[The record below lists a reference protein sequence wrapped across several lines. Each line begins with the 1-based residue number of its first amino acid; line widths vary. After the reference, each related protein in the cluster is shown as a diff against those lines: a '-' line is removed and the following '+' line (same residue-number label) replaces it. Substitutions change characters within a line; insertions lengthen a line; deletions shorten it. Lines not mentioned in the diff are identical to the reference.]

1 MSIKMNRINNTH
13 TTIIST
19 LKPDC
24 QLSQERHHPCD
35 VLETPERLVP
45 DGGGE
50 ADPLLYHPLVVVAL
64 HQPLIPANTN
74 NETNQWKRVSHSY
87 QPTRKSLPLLPT
99 NYKGSHILANQW
111 ERTGINQWER
121 VSNSYQPLKRVSHS
135 DQPMRKGLTFLPT
148 NYNGSHILTNH
159 ILTNQWERASHSY
172 QPMRMGLT
180 FLPTNENLSQ
190 ILTNQ

>member
-24 QLSQERHHPCD
+24 QLSQERHHPYD

-74 NETNQWKRVSHSY
+74 NETNQ
-87 QPTRKSLPLLPT
+87 
-99 NYKGSHILANQW
+99 
-111 ERTGINQWER
+111 
-121 VSNSYQPLKRVSHS
+121 
-135 DQPMRKGLTFLPT
+135 
-148 NYNGSHILTNH
+148 
-159 ILTNQWERASHSY
+159 
-172 QPMRMGLT
+172 
-180 FLPTNENLSQ
+180 
-190 ILTNQ
+190 

>member
-74 NETNQWKRVSHSY
+74 NETNQWERVSHSY

-135 DQPMRKGLTFLPT
+135 AQPMRKGLTFLPT

-172 QPMRMGLT
+172 QPMRLGLT

>member
-24 QLSQERHHPCD
+24 QLSQERHHPYD

-50 ADPLLYHPLVVVAL
+50 ADPLLYHQLVVVAL

-74 NETNQWKRVSHSY
+74 IRGPTNEKGYHILTNQRERVSHSY
-87 QPTRKSLPLLPT
+87 QP
-99 NYKGSHILANQW
+99 I
-111 ERTGINQWER
+111 I
-121 VSNSYQPLKRVSHS
+121 
-135 DQPMRKGLTFLPT
+135 KGLTF
-148 NYNGSHILTNH
+148 
-159 ILTNQWERASHSY
+159 W
-172 QPMRMGLT
+172 
-180 FLPTNENLSQ
+180 PTNEKGPVSTNEKGSQ
-190 ILTNQ
+190 ILTNH